1 MLEYKNIVIGYDKV
15 VKIKD
20 IEHSI
25 TYEKDLA
32 KRKQYI
38 VLGVSFYIENE
49 KLYIVINT
57 EKEKQWKEYL

>member
-15 VKIKD
+15 VKIED
-20 IEHSI
+20 IEHSV

-32 KRKQYI
+32 KRKQYS

-57 EKEKQWKEYL
+57 EKEKQ